1 MPEEK
6 KESLNFTECLL
17 TGAGVGA
24 AGLGSSAGFIGLAT
38 TLACAPIAIGI
49 GVAGGLAWWGVR
61 ELVKAIRE

>member
-38 TLACAPIAIGI
+38 TIACAPFAIGI
-49 GVAGGLAWWGVR
+49 GVVGGVAWWTLR
-61 ELVKAIRE
+61 AIARAIND